1 MAEGTAEEKTEQ
13 QFDRVK
19 KSWEKSLADW
29 HLLTSMIGGAGE
41 EASNIINSRVIS
53 SLAEFKSALHKN
65 DGDSK
70 KIVQNKAA

>member
-41 EASNIINSRVIS
+41 EASNIINRRVIT
-53 SLAEFKSALHKN
+53 SLAEFKSALNKNPANHKN
-65 DGDSK
+65 S
-70 KIVQNKAA
+70 VQKKAA